1 MLLSSSYLSYSQIL
15 WWCNFREA
23 LLTLCLHIFQPGNRR
38 DLKED
43 TRQFYAE
50 IDLEVKTLFI
60 WRLIVFLLFYTFNVF
75 PWTKTYIL
83 FFSIFGL
90 WHEARSYGWFFSGC
104 WNVNHQQKSFKG
116 LPKFSFFFVWFS
128 WALTALKHSA
138 RPSIAVPYLCIKMP
152 DSYHIAPC

>member
-75 PWTKTYIL
+75 PWTKTCIL

-90 WHEARSYGWFFSGC
+90 WHEARSYGWFSRDAEMWITNRSLSRDFLNFHSFCMIFLGTYSIKTLC
-104 WNVNHQQKSFKG
+104 STVNRCSIFVHQNA
-116 LPKFSFFFVWFS
+116 WFIS
-128 WALTALKHSA
+128 
-138 RPSIAVPYLCIKMP
+138 
-152 DSYHIAPC
+152 

>member
-116 LPKFSFFFVWFS
+116 LPKFSFFLYDFLGHLQRFINKGQNY
-128 WALTALKHSA
+128 WALIGWERGHFFLNRGHF
-138 RPSIAVPYLCIKMP
+138 
-152 DSYHIAPC
+152 

>member
-75 PWTKTYIL
+75 PWTKTIYY
-83 FFSIFGL
+83 FFPYLVFGMKPVPMVGFSRDAEMWITNRSLSRDFLNFHSFCMIFLGTYSIKTLCSTVNRCSIFV
-90 WHEARSYGWFFSGC
+90 HQNAWFIS
-104 WNVNHQQKSFKG
+104 
-116 LPKFSFFFVWFS
+116 
-128 WALTALKHSA
+128 
-138 RPSIAVPYLCIKMP
+138 
-152 DSYHIAPC
+152 